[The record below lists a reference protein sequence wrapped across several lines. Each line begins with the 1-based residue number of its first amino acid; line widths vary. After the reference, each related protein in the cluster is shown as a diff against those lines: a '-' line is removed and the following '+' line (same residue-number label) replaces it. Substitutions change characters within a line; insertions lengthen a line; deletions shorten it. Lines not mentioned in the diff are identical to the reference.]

1 MKGVRSHFKSPKW
14 LQSPFLPQTT
24 PITGT
29 QPPRSISRRLIHEIH
44 DAQKLVADVIRLGF
58 LFHESQVFDGG
69 RQLFH
74 VSFVKP
80 GSSQLLLG
88 AVDDL
93 PVELVKRDVEI
104 RSDFRY
110 ADAEMLLDLADE
122 YRLVVPETVRG
133 ILNSFTYRSQLI
145 DRLYI

>member
-1 MKGVRSHFKSPKW
+1 M
-14 LQSPFLPQTT
+14 
-24 PITGT
+24 
-29 QPPRSISRRLIHEIH
+29 
-44 DAQKLVADVIRLGF
+44 
-58 LFHESQVFDGG
+58 
-69 RQLFH
+69 
-74 VSFVKP
+74 SFVKP